1 MSHYATIAVK
11 IKDRDCLIRTLQEE
25 FGENNVEIHTKPQNL
40 IGYGGEIRGE
50 VATIIVRRTHI
61 GTLSNDLGFN
71 KRPDGTYEMLV
82 SDHDIRANGNR
93 IQKLMTNYAARLI
106 VKKYPTKYHIQSKV
120 NGKIVLASRN

>member
-50 VATIIVRRTHI
+50 TATIIVRRTHI

>member
-11 IKDRDCLIRTLQEE
+11 IKDRDVLIKALQDE
-25 FGENNVEIHTKPQNL
+25 FGKANVEIHVTPQNL
-40 IGYGGEIRGE
+40 IGYAGEQRGE
-50 VATIIVRRTHI
+50 TATIIIRRKHV
-61 GTLSNDLGFN
+61 GPVSNDLGFN
-71 KRPDGTYEMLV
+71 KKLDGTYEMLV
-82 SDHDIRANGNR
+82 SDYDIRANGNR